1 MKNTTARIIVPF
13 LFFTVTTPVDVRL
26 AQEGATLSPG
36 TLALRYAET
45 SASGRIDDWVRLDLG
60 CLSRLRGAP
69 TVPSEARSP
78 IAHISHEDTVSISC
92 RIARCP
98 APQPIDHAV

>member
-1 MKNTTARIIVPF
+1 MKNAAPRIIVPF
-13 LFFTVTTPVDVRL
+13 LFFAVTTPVDVPV

-45 SASGRIDDWVRLDLG
+45 SASGRIDDWARLDLG

-69 TVPSEARSP
+69 TVQSEARSH
-78 IAHISHEDTVSISC
+78 IACISNEDTVLISC
-92 RIARCP
+92 RIASYQV
-98 APQPIDHAV
+98 PQPIDHAV

>member
-1 MKNTTARIIVPF
+1 MKHAAPRIIVPF
-13 LFFTVTTPVDVRL
+13 LFFAVTTPVDIRL

-36 TLALRYAET
+36 TLALRYAGT
-45 SASGRIDDWVRLDLG
+45 SASDRIDDWVRLDLG

-69 TVPSEARSP
+69 TVQSEARSH
-78 IAHISHEDTVSISC
+78 IAHICYEDTVSISC

-98 APQPIDHAV
+98 VPQPIDHAV